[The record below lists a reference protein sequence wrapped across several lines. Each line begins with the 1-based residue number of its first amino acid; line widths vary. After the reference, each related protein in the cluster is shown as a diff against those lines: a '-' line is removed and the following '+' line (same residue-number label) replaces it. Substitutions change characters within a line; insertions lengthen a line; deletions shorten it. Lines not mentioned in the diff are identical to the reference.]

1 MATLAEQLVLV
12 FGKTNHQS
20 QHMGVW
26 DPSHILLNLAWNLNH
41 TCFAKVSKHKYVCSW
56 NKLFGVDIDKA

>member
-26 DPSHILLNLAWNLNH
+26 DPSHILLNLA
-41 TCFAKVSKHKYVCSW
+41 
-56 NKLFGVDIDKA
+56 